1 MMALRPLASLLGF
14 FSTIRPVVF
23 VSLLSALILV
33 VPDQMLELYIVYGH
47 VLASTIAGRPD
58 PAGADAVAQLAAGLA
73 ATLVLVC
80 VVWLGTVRLLT
91 SQHQPA
97 EPARG
102 RGTPWLAASIAAM
115 LPIPALLWGFSRA
128 FAKLE
133 REAGSASSFLSEAPA
148 LKGLTIIAAASLLG
162 AGLVLALIVADRC
175 KSVAERA
182 FRWPAVLVVAVL
194 SGLFVGAVVRWPV
207 ALPAAVG
214 TLALVML
221 FWPCSATSWS
231 RASVSRHPTG
241 YPLVS
246 LLVALAIGF
255 SIFDL
260 NDNHRARH
268 AIVDKETGQL
278 ESNFIAWLQAR
289 KDFQFFRDKGV
300 PYPVHVVAV
309 EGGGLYAA
317 YHVASFLAHLQ
328 DECPQFAQHTFAI
341 SSVSGGSLGGAVFA
355 ALANEKANNEAWQP
369 CKPEARDRAT
379 PCSRRRAHG
388 TQAGARD
395 EQVQRVRRDRMA
407 PTTWVGRTALTWA
420 L

>member
-1 MMALRPLASLLGF
+1 MSGSLNKYRRCVASMCTRVRPAGRLRPVTPAGVAFAQLGCIRSQRAAAAGGRERHRLTRCCHRFYIAASLKGGQFGVWIRFPMMALRPLASLLGF

-102 RGTPWLAASIAAM
+102 RGTPWLAASIAAI

-175 KSVAERA
+175 KFVAERA

-221 FWPCSATSWS
+221 FLAMLCY
-231 RASVSRHPTG
+231 V
-241 YPLVS
+241 
-246 LLVALAIGF
+246 LVACVSFTASYGIPPRVPACCLGDRVL
-255 SIFDL
+255 DL
-260 NDNHRARH
+260 R
-268 AIVDKETGQL
+268 
-278 ESNFIAWLQAR
+278 
-289 KDFQFFRDKGV
+289 
-300 PYPVHVVAV
+300 
-309 EGGGLYAA
+309 
-317 YHVASFLAHLQ
+317 
-328 DECPQFAQHTFAI
+328 PQ
-341 SSVSGGSLGGAVFA
+341 
-355 ALANEKANNEAWQP
+355 
-369 CKPEARDRAT
+369 
-379 PCSRRRAHG
+379 
-388 TQAGARD
+388 
-395 EQVQRVRRDRMA
+395 
-407 PTTWVGRTALTWA
+407 
-420 L
+420 